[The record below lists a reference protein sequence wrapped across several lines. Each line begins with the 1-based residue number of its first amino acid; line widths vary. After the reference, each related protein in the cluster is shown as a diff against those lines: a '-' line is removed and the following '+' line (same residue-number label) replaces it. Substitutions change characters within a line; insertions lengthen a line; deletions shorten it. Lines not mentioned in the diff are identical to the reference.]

1 MPLPANFHW
10 GVSTS
15 AYQIE
20 GGRTDGKGDS
30 IWDTMSDLGELPD
43 RGDVTCDHYHR
54 WEEDVA
60 LMAELGIDSYR
71 FSLAWTRLLPE
82 GNGPVNQKGIDF
94 YGRLIDS
101 LLEHGIT
108 PWVTLFHWDLPQALQ
123 NRGGWPVRETAEAF
137 AEYAGIVGEAFGDRV
152 KNWITHNEPWVAM
165 VLGHIEGTFAPGL
178 KDWNLALRAGH
189 YILLSHGWAVEKLRS
204 SSPGSSIGIALDCRP
219 SLPATDRAEDVAA
232 NRHFDGFRNRWFFD
246 PVFGDGYPADIV
258 ETYQA
263 RGRLPSLEFIAQG
276 DLDAI
281 AAPIDFL
288 GLNYY
293 TSIVISAGGDESEE
307 TGVSPGPH
315 PPEGYTEMGWALT
328 PEAFTHFLRRV
339 EEDYSP
345 ATIVVTENGASYSDG
360 PDSEGRIADQ
370 RRIEYLAAHIR
381 AVEEAV
387 TARVPVSGYFVWSL
401 LDNLEWTSGFS
412 QRFGLVYVDH
422 ATGTRTP
429 KDSFDWYR
437 SLILR
442 MRVG

>member
-1 MPLPANFHW
+1 
-10 GVSTS
+10 
-15 AYQIE
+15 
-20 GGRTDGKGDS
+20 
-30 IWDTMSDLGELPD
+30 
-43 RGDVTCDHYHR
+43 
-54 WEEDVA
+54 
-60 LMAELGIDSYR
+60 DSYR

-137 AEYAGIVGEAFGDRV
+137 AEYTGIAGEAFGDRV

-165 VLGHIEGTFAPGL
+165 VLGHIEGIFAPGL

-189 YILLSHGWAVEKLRS
+189 HILLSHGWAVEKLRS

-219 SLPATDRAEDVAA
+219 SLPATDREEDVAA
-232 NRHFDGFRNRWFFD
+232 NRHFDGFRNRWFFE
-246 PVFGDGYPADIV
+246 PVFGRGYPADIV
-258 ETYQA
+258 ESYQA
-263 RGRLPSLEFIAQG
+263 RGRLLSLEFIAQG

-293 TSIVISAGGDESEE
+293 TSIVISAGGDESED
-307 TGVSPGPH
+307 TGVSPGRN
-315 PPEGYTEMGWALT
+315 PPEGYTEMGWAITPGALT
-328 PEAFTHFLRRV
+328 NFLQRV
-339 EEDYSP
+339 EGEYSP
-345 ATIVVTENGASYSDG
+345 ATIVVTENGASFSDG
-360 PDSEGRIADQ
+360 PDQAGRIADH
-370 RRIEYLAAHIR
+370 RRIEYLEAHIR

-387 TARVPVSGYFVWSL
+387 AAGVPVSGYFVWSL

-422 ATGTRTP
+422 ATGTRIP

-437 SLILR
+437 RLILG
-442 MRVG
+442 MRSR

>member
-1 MPLPANFHW
+1 MPLPPDFHW

-30 IWDTMSDLGELPD
+30 IWDTLSDSGGLPD

-54 WEEDVA
+54 WEEDVE
-60 LMAELGIDSYR
+60 LMAELGIDAYR
-71 FSLAWTRLLPE
+71 FSLAWTRLLPD
-82 GNGPVNQKGIDF
+82 GTGSVNQKGIEF

-123 NRGGWPVRETAEAF
+123 DRGGWSVRETASAF
-137 AEYAGIVGEAFGDRV
+137 AEYAGIVGEVFGDRV
-152 KNWITHNEPWVAM
+152 KNWITHNEPWVATM
-165 VLGHIEGTFAPGL
+165 LGHVEGIFAPGV

-189 YILLSHGWAVEKLRS
+189 HILLSHGLAVERLRS
-204 SSPGSSIGIALDCRP
+204 SNPEFSIGIALDCRP
-219 SLPATDRAEDVAA
+219 SFPASDREKDVAA

-246 PVFGDGYPADIV
+246 PVFGRGYPADIV
-258 ETYQA
+258 EAYQA
-263 RGRLPSLEFIAQG
+263 RGRLPGLDFIAED
-276 DLDAI
+276 DLATI

-293 TSIVISAGGDESEE
+293 TSIAIAAGGEESED
-307 TGVSPGPH
+307 TGVPPGAN
-315 PPEGYTEMGWALT
+315 PPEGYTEMGWAIT
-328 PEAFTHFLRRV
+328 PEALTGFLGRV
-339 EEDYSP
+339 EQEYSP
-345 ATIVVTENGASYSDG
+345 ATIVITENGASYSDG
-360 PDSEGRIADQ
+360 PEAGRIADH
-370 RRIEYLAAHIR
+370 RRIEYLEAHIR

-387 TARVPVSGYFVWSL
+387 AARVSVSGYFVWSL

-412 QRFGLVYVDH
+412 QRFGLVHVDH

-437 SLILR
+437 RLILR
-442 MRVG
+442 MRNA